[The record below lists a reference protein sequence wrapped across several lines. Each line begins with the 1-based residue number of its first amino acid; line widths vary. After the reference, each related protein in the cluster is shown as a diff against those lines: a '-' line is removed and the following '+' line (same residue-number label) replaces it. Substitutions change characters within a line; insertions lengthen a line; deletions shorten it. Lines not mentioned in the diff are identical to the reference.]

1 MMFTLEEVKKAVGGK
16 LVSRTGDIVFATAIE
31 VSGVS
36 TDTRTIQ
43 KGELFIAL
51 QGENFD
57 GNKFL
62 AKAIELGACAVVT
75 NDEQSVPEGAVAV
88 IVSNTVQALGLLANH
103 YRFKLGC
110 KVIAVTGSVG
120 KTSTRTLIA
129 EVLKTGLKVH
139 STIANNN
146 NEIGMSKTILSAP
159 EDSEVIVVEMGMRG
173 LGQIS
178 YLTRIARP
186 DIAIITNIGYSHIEI
201 LESKENIMKAKMEIC
216 EGLTDG
222 GIVAVNSDDRKLFDT
237 CVKELPINN
246 FIAGIQVRQDDDLPC
261 PLVVSA
267 YDVKETDT
275 GMSFGASLNR
285 MGDRSE
291 FSVPLNIGTY
301 GESYIRNALFAIFCA
316 YMTGITKTPE
326 MQKKIAEVI
335 RERSAMD
342 GRGAITETAKYL
354 VMNDAYNASPESM
367 ENAFLNFSKKAKGHR
382 KVLALGGMLELGK
395 FAPGLHELTGKSC
408 ASYDFDRVFV
418 TGDNADDFIKG
429 AHMVNMNLEIVKCK
443 DTEDVERRLE
453 EYLRD
458 GDALLFKASHSFGF
472 EKVAKYFIE
481 KGNA

>member
-16 LVSRTGDIVFATAIE
+16 LVSKTGDIVFATSINVE
-31 VSGVS
+31 GVS

-62 AKAIELGACAVVT
+62 SKAVEMGACAVVT
-75 NDEQSVPEGAVAV
+75 NDEQSVPDGAVAI
-88 IVSNTVQALGLLANH
+88 IVNDTVQALGFLANH

-120 KTSTRTLIA
+120 KTSTRTMIA

-139 STIANNN
+139 STTANNN

-178 YLTRIARP
+178 YLTKIARP

-201 LESKENIMKAKMEIC
+201 LENKENIMKAKMEIC

-246 FIAGIQVRQDDDLPC
+246 FIAGIQVRDDDDLPC

-267 YDVKETDT
+267 FNVEETES

-285 MGDRSE
+285 MGERSE
-291 FSVPLNIGTY
+291 FSVPLSIGTY

-316 YMTGITKTPE
+316 YMTGITKTTE
-326 MQKKIAEVI
+326 MQKKIADVI
-335 RERSAMD
+335 SDRSAMD

-367 ENAFLNFSKKAKGHR
+367 ENAFLNFSKKARGHR

-418 TGDNADDFIKG
+418 TGDNADDFIRG
-429 AHMVNMNLEIVKCK
+429 DHMINMKLEIVKCK
-443 DTEDVERRLE
+443 DTEDVARRLE
-453 EYLRD
+453 EYVRD
-458 GDALLFKASHSFGF
+458 GDALLFKASHGFGF
-472 EKVAKYFIE
+472 EKVAKSFIE